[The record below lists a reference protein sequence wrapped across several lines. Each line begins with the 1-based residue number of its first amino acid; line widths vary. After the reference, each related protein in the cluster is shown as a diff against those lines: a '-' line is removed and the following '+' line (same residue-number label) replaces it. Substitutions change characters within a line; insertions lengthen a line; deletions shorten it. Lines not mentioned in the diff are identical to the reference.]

1 MWSVS
6 GLHPNAISATASFTC
21 LVYDIDVR
29 LRRPDGCMDGCP
41 GAREVVGCVIR
52 EMGEMGVLTV
62 PVLTGEMGVL
72 KYRSSE

>member
-1 MWSVS
+1 VWSVS

-62 PVLTGEMGVL
+62 PVLTGEMGVWGF
-72 KYRSSE
+72 S